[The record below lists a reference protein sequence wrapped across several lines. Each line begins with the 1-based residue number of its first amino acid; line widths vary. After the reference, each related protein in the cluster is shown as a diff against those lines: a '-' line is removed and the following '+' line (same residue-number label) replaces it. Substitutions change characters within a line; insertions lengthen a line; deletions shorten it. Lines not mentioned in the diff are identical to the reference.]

1 MRFGP
6 LLLIMLL
13 CSVPMAMAPA
23 PAQESSA
30 ANSNETARTAIERVL
45 QADNLDTD
53 QLSPRDVAETI
64 AGIPQGRAPDD
75 FWTAYQAHV
84 RAWQRFAQVWDRAVA
99 QRGES
104 TFIDNEEELLEAEQA
119 IGTTFDEVER
129 IARRYGAR
137 LPIPRA
143 NVIPTI

>member
-1 MRFGP
+1 MRLGP
-6 LLLIMLL
+6 LLLMMLL
-13 CSVPMAMAPA
+13 VAMPAAAAPA
-23 PAQESSA
+23 PAQEPDA
-30 ANSNETARTAIERVL
+30 AVPREAARSEIERIL

-53 QLSPRDVAETI
+53 QLSPRDVADTI
-64 AGIPQGRAPDD
+64 AGIARGRAPED

-84 RAWQRFAQVWDRAVA
+84 RAWERFAQVWDRTAA

-104 TFIDNEEELLEAEQA
+104 TFIENEEELLEAEQA

-137 LPIPRA
+137 LPVPRA